1 MSHRLTGYRQGAGK
15 PILNIIRASAFA
27 LLATPVGMVNAAE
40 GDQSSHEAVLQAI
53 QAELK
58 KVQQENRIMRDE
70 LDLLQ
75 AENSQDWLTEQRA
88 EEIKGL
94 VGDVL
99 ADADTRSSL
108 VGNGLMAGWSDHF
121 FLASADG
128 RFLLRMGMLMQNRF
142 ILNWRESVFESNDSN
157 TDRWV
162 YGFETTTARLNLS
175 GHIFGDDIQYRLS
188 LGYGR
193 LDPYRYNQDDTL
205 FGTRLYEAW
214 TRFRLT
220 DEWSV
225 RVGLM
230 KAPFTRETLVYEG
243 RQLALER
250 STIDMR
256 MGLGRS
262 VGVELDYT
270 TDEMRGMF
278 SVNGGSGAYFTRLG
292 LPDQTPPFSWSTD
305 ANELS
310 IQGRLEFLLAGEWSQ
325 FKQFTSPPGQDFG
338 MMLGIAGGG
347 IKQERTTTG
356 NNTKNDVWLGT
367 ADISLMFGGASLFAS
382 FTYANQHNLNDRPT
396 RPFDNVDWYGLVVQG
411 SVYLDQKLELYAR
424 YEYGG
429 PTKVIGSLSGPQ
441 KRDFTVP
448 VSILMAGANYYIDGQ
463 DVKLTVDAG
472 ISFNPMSAIM
482 TINQTGWRTEPDEH
496 DAQFILRTQLQM
508 MF

>member
-1 MSHRLTGYRQGAGK
+1 MSHRLTGYLAGAQK
-15 PILNIIRASAFA
+15 PISMILRPCLVA
-27 LLATPVGMVNAAE
+27 LLVVPAAGAMASE
-40 GDQSSHEAVLQAI
+40 EQPSSHEAVLEAI
-53 QAELK
+53 QAELR
-58 KVQQENRIMRDE
+58 KVQQENRVMRDE

-75 AENSQDWLTEQRA
+75 AENNQDWLTEQRA

-108 VGNGLMAGWSDHF
+108 AGNGLMAGWSDHF

-128 RFLLRMGMLMQNRF
+128 RFLLRMGMLTQNRF
-142 ILNWRESVFESNDSN
+142 ILNWRDSVFDSKDSN
-157 TDRWV
+157 RDRWV

-175 GHIFGDDIQYRLS
+175 GHVFGDDIQYRLS

-193 LDPYRYNQDDTL
+193 LDPYRYNQDDTQ

-214 TRFRLT
+214 TRFRIT
-220 DEWSV
+220 DECSV

-243 RQLALER
+243 RQLAVER

-256 MGLGRS
+256 MGLGRT

-270 TDEMRGMF
+270 SDEMRGML
-278 SVNGGSGAYFTRLG
+278 SINGGSGAYFTRIG
-292 LPDQTPPFSWSTD
+292 LADQTPPFAWSTD
-305 ANELS
+305 ANDLS
-310 IQGRLEFLLAGEWSQ
+310 IQGRMEFLLAGEWSQ

-338 MMLGIAGGG
+338 MMLGVAGGA
-347 IKQERTTTG
+347 IKQERTTIG
-356 NNTKNDVWLGT
+356 ANSKNDIWLAT
-367 ADISLMFGGASLFAS
+367 ADVSVMYGGASLFAA
-382 FTYANQHNLNDRPT
+382 FIFANQINLNDNPRKV
-396 RPFDNVDWYGLVVQG
+396 FDNVNWYGLVVQG
-411 SVYLDQKLELYAR
+411 SVYLDEKLEVYAR

-429 PTKVIGSLSGPQ
+429 PTKVIGSLTGIP
-441 KRDFTVP
+441 KKDFTEP
-448 VSILMAGANYYIDGQ
+448 VSILMVGTNYYIDGQ

-496 DAQFILRTQLQM
+496 DAQFLLRAQMQL

>member
-1 MSHRLTGYRQGAGK
+1 MSHRLTGYLAGAQK
-15 PILNIIRASAFA
+15 PIPMILLPCLVA
-27 LLATPVGMVNAAE
+27 LLVVPAAGVMASE
-40 GDQSSHEAVLQAI
+40 GQQSSHEAVLEAI
-53 QAELK
+53 QTELK
-58 KVQQENRIMRDE
+58 KVQQENRVMRDE

-108 VGNGLMAGWSDHF
+108 VGNGLMAGWSEHF

-128 RFLLRMGMLMQNRF
+128 RFLLRLGALMQNRF
-142 ILNWRESVFESNDSN
+142 ILNWRESALESTQSN
-157 TDRWV
+157 VDNWV

-175 GHIFGDDIQYRLS
+175 GHVFGDDIQYRLS

-193 LDPYRYNQDDTL
+193 LDPYRYGQDDTQ

-214 TRFRLT
+214 TRFRIT

-225 RVGLM
+225 RMGLM
-230 KAPFTRETLVYEG
+230 KSPFTRETLVYEG
-243 RQLALER
+243 RQLAVER

-256 MGLGRS
+256 LGLGRS

-270 TDEMRGMF
+270 TDEMRGML
-278 SVNGGSGAYFTRLG
+278 SINSGSGAYFGRIG

-305 ANELS
+305 ASDLS
-310 IQGRLEFLLAGEWSQ
+310 IQGRMEFLLAGEWSQ

-338 MMLGIAGGG
+338 MMLGIAGGAL
-347 IKQERTTTG
+347 KQERTVVG
-356 NNTKNDVWLGT
+356 NNSKNDVWLAT
-367 ADISLMFGGASLFAS
+367 ADVSVMYGGASLFAA
-382 FTYANQHNLNDRPT
+382 FIYANQINLNDNPRKL
-396 RPFDNVDWYGLVVQG
+396 FDNVDWYGVVVQG
-411 SVYLDQKLELYAR
+411 SVYLDEKIELYAR

-429 PTKVIGSLSGPQ
+429 PTSVVGNLPPPQ
-441 KRDFTVP
+441 LKDFTEP
-448 VSILMAGANYYIDGQ
+448 VSILMVGTNYYIDGQ

-482 TINQTGWRTEPDEH
+482 TINQTGWREEPEEH
-496 DAQFILRTQLQM
+496 DAQFLLRAQMQL